1 MRATPPALRV
11 PLVYWENKMNELAGM
26 GHNSPP
32 PTAGPYAIYRTAK
45 IKTAA
50 QVAASA
56 NHMTRA
62 VDTPNADPDRAHM
75 NRILIGGDDPAAD
88 VMRLLPT
95 VGQRD
100 PDTDKM
106 LRRTNSVLAIEILIT
121 TSPEWWDT
129 ATDAQ
134 KIAWEFD
141 SMNWLKAE
149 YGEANIAHLRLHGDE
164 TTPHITG
171 YIVPLDPDTGALNCR
186 RWLGERQQLRDQQ
199 TAYAA
204 SVEHL
209 GLQRGVRGSTA
220 THEAVRRVYGAI
232 NAQQPD
238 VRVPAPSK
246 ITMSPNAWAAEATEQ
261 MLKDLEPTIARA
273 AFADTERTKRKSAE
287 AQTTKQRGRADRAE
301 ADRDKQKAI
310 ADRMRA
316 LPIEDVLDEL
326 GFVRDAEDPAKWKS
340 DGFVINVGQKE
351 KAGKWFD
358 LAADKG
364 RGGAIDLVCH
374 VMKTDFKG
382 SLAWLADRFGEE
394 ATAAALTRVYRTQAR
409 YDVREAIQERL
420 PFTPPS
426 PAPQHWKGV
435 RDWLVNVRSLPSSY
449 IDQLHERGD
458 VYADDR
464 RNAVFRSSNPDTGEI
479 TGAELKGTVEKPDGS
494 RFAGLAEGSKKD
506 QGGFRL
512 GSIALAK
519 TVYLVESAIDAISL
533 YTLRRMEGETDF
545 AVVSTAGARGTVPT
559 FLERLRDGVARFC
572 AFDNDKVGD
581 TKAGKLGWD
590 RLRPENHDWN
600 DDLAALQSRD
610 DTKATSTTSDF
621 SPES

>member
-1 MRATPPALRV
+1 MA
-11 PLVYWENKMNELAGM
+11 ELAGM

-62 VDTPNADPDRAHM
+62 VDTPNADPDRAHL
-75 NRILIGGDDPAAD
+75 NRVLIGGDDPAAD
-88 VMRLLPT
+88 VMRLVPAMD
-95 VGQRD
+95 QRD
-100 PDTDKM
+100 PDTDKL
-106 LRRTNSVLAIEILIT
+106 LRRSNSVLAIEILIT

-129 ATDAQ
+129 ASDTQ
-134 KIAWEFD
+134 KAEWEST
-141 SMNWLKAE
+141 SMEWLKSE
-149 YGEANIAHLRLHGDE
+149 YGEANVAHLRLHGDE
-164 TTPHITG
+164 TTPHLTG

-220 THEAVRRVYGAI
+220 THEAVKRVYGAI

-246 ITMSPNAWAAEATEQ
+246 VTMSPEKWAAEASAQ

-287 AQTTKQRGRADRAE
+287 AQTAKQRGRADRAE
-301 ADRDKQKAI
+301 AARDKQKAM

-326 GFVRDAEDPAKWKS
+326 GFELDADDKTKWKS
-340 DGFVINVGQKE
+340 AGFIITVGQKD
-351 KAGKWFD
+351 KAGKWYD
-358 LAADKG
+358 HAADYG
-364 RGGAIDLVCH
+364 RGGAIDLVAH
-374 VMKTDFKG
+374 VLNTDFKG
-382 SLAWLADRFGEE
+382 SLAWLASRFGEAE
-394 ATAAALTRVYRTQAR
+394 TAAAVTRMYQAKAR
-409 YDVREAIQERL
+409 RDVREAIAERP

-426 PAPQHWKGV
+426 PAPQNWRHV
-435 RDWLVNVRSLPSSY
+435 RNWLTNTRSLPPSY

-458 VYADDR
+458 VYADNR
-464 RNAVFRSSNPDTGEI
+464 RNAVFLARDPETDEI
-479 TGAELKGTVEKPDGS
+479 VGAELKGTIERPDGS
-494 RFAGLAEGSKKD
+494 RFGGLAEGSKKD

-512 GSIALAK
+512 GSATLAK
-519 TVYLVESAIDAISL
+519 AVYLVESAIDAISL
-533 YTLRRMEGETDF
+533 YALRRIEGETDF
-545 AVVSTAGARGTVPT
+545 AVVSTAGARGNVPS
-559 FLERLRDGVARFC
+559 FLERLRDGVRRFC

-581 TKAGKLGWD
+581 TKAKKLGWD
-590 RLRPENHDWN
+590 RLTPKHHDWN
-600 DDLAALQSRD
+600 DDLAALYSND
-610 DTKATSTTSDF
+610 GNDTSTTSDF
-621 SPES
+621 TPEP